1 MTKRLI
7 AKRERVVRARRVQH
21 LLASVETARA
31 QNEALSLEDNAQ
43 RVRLVRAELFATD
56 EVTSGAQLAAHRELA
71 GRLEQAGRQLDGAIY
86 DAQKRVEQ
94 REVELRL
101 ANRDKEIAER
111 LKEKAARALAEQ
123 MEARLQSLPR
133 HKRSALLGDI

>member
-1 MTKRLI
+1 MKRLI
-7 AKRERVVRARRVQH
+7 AKRERMVRARRVQH

-31 QNEALSLEDNAQ
+31 QNEALALQDNAQ
-43 RVRLVRAELFATD
+43 RVQNVRAELYATG
-56 EVTSGAQLAAHRELA
+56 EVTSGAQLASHRELA
-71 GRLEQAGRQLDGAIY
+71 GRLEQAGRHLDGAIY
-86 DAQKRVEQ
+86 DAQRRVEQ

-133 HKRSALLGDI
+133 HKRSALLGDV

>member
-1 MTKRLI
+1 VKRVI

-31 QNEALSLEDNAQ
+31 RNETLALQDNAQ
-43 RVRLVRAELFATD
+43 RVRNVRAELFAANQ
-56 EVTSGAQLAAHRELA
+56 VTLGAQLASHRELA

-86 DAQKRVEQ
+86 DAQRRVEQ
-94 REVELRL
+94 REVELQL

-133 HKRSALLGDI
+133 HKRSALLGDV

>member
-1 MTKRLI
+1 MKRVI

-31 QNEALSLEDNAQ
+31 RNETLALQDNAQ
-43 RVRLVRAELFATD
+43 RVRNVRAELFATN
-56 EVTSGAQLAAHRELA
+56 EVTLGAQLASHRELA

-86 DAQKRVEQ
+86 DAQRRVEQ
-94 REVELRL
+94 REVELQL

-123 MEARLQSLPR
+123 MEARLHSLPR
-133 HKRSALLGDI
+133 HKRSALLGDV

>member
-1 MTKRLI
+1 MKRLI

-31 QNEALSLEDNAQ
+31 QNEASALEDNAR
-43 RVRLVRAELFATD
+43 RVSSVRAELYETD
-56 EVTSGAQLAAHRELA
+56 QFTSGAQLASLRELA
-71 GRLEQAGRQLDGAIY
+71 GRLEQAGRHLDGAIY
-86 DAQKRVEQ
+86 DAHKRVEQ
-94 REVELRL
+94 RETELLL

-133 HKRSALLGDI
+133 HKRSALLGDV

>member
-1 MTKRLI
+1 
-7 AKRERVVRARRVQH
+7 
-21 LLASVETARA
+21 
-31 QNEALSLEDNAQ
+31 
-43 RVRLVRAELFATD
+43 
-56 EVTSGAQLAAHRELA
+56 LA

-86 DAQKRVEQ
+86 DAQRRVEQ
-94 REVELRL
+94 REVELQL

-133 HKRSALLGDI
+133 HKRSALLGDV